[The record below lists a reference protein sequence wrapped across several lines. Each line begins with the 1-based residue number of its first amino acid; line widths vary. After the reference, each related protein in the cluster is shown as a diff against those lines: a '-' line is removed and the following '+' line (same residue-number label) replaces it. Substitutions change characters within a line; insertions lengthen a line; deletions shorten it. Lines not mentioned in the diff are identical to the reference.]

1 MSLKQTWHLQPYAT
15 TYNTSVTG
23 QFADKP
29 TCGQSSRGLVNSR
42 TSQLAET
49 FDLKSQ

>member
-1 MSLKQTWHLQPYAT
+1 MVPGLM
-15 TYNTSVTG
+15 VTG

-29 TCGQSSRGLVNSR
+29 TCGQSSRGLVNLQ

-49 FDLKSQ
+49 SINNRHKCDL